1 MQIRVDDA
9 ARLIGAVRKQ
19 RKPDGSVGLVPNF
32 AAIARYFRLKS
43 KMTPALWGEFL
54 PETYARRLVD
64 VHPGAKAIVLGD
76 AFAKTHH
83 QQTQGEQP

>member
-19 RKPDGSVGLVPNF
+19 RNSDGSLGLVPNF
-32 AAIARYFRLKS
+32 AALARYFKLRS
-43 KMTPALWGEFL
+43 KMTPSLWGEFL

-64 VHPGAKAIVLGD
+64 VHPGAKSIVLGD
-76 AFAKTHH
+76 AYAKQNT
-83 QQTQGEQP
+83 TGEP